1 MSGEFSKM
9 HAAEVPVRRRFMKMR
24 VLAGL
29 ILIAAAMMGMAS
41 CGHYTCG
48 SGPILSATGCTAG
61 TTGLSSGG
69 TTGSASAAF
78 AFAVDTAGTI
88 DGYTLNTT
96 ADTFAATSNYT
107 APEAPVSD
115 GGRGMVVAQS
125 QYLYAGFGSTDQIY
139 GWSIDSTGNLTA
151 LSQSPYSA
159 PFMGDVGGGYGIQS
173 IITNPTGT
181 FLFFAD
187 LLNDGIYVYSIGT
200 GGALTEVSGSPFSVP
215 FGPVN
220 MATDGLGKYLYV
232 TESFDDHTGTA
243 VAAYTIGGTGALTSV
258 AGSPFTTASY
268 DMWEVQGEPT
278 GKYLVGT
285 SGKNLDLNGTD
296 DDHLY
301 VFSITQSGASA
312 GAITPVSGSPF
323 LTTYSPYNIAVQS
336 NSSGNL
342 VYSFSI
348 NDTLTGFNSIEGY
361 EIGTGGALTA
371 VTGSPFSDVALG
383 SWGQFDQSGQFL
395 FVYSAVDNSGTY
407 TYSLGPLD
415 VASGGALT
423 QPIGTTTLSTVGFW
437 AVTDPQ

>member
-1 MSGEFSKM
+1 
-9 HAAEVPVRRRFMKMR
+9 
-24 VLAGL
+24 
-29 ILIAAAMMGMAS
+29 
-41 CGHYTCG
+41 
-48 SGPILSATGCTAG
+48 
-61 TTGLSSGG
+61 
-69 TTGSASAAF
+69 
-78 AFAVDTAGTI
+78 
-88 DGYTLNTT
+88 
-96 ADTFAATSNYT
+96 
-107 APEAPVSD
+107 
-115 GGRGMVVAQS
+115 
-125 QYLYAGFGSTDQIY
+125 
-139 GWSIDSTGNLTA
+139 
-151 LSQSPYSA
+151 
-159 PFMGDVGGGYGIQS
+159 
-173 IITNPTGT
+173 
-181 FLFFAD
+181 
-187 LLNDGIYVYSIGT
+187 
-200 GGALTEVSGSPFSVP
+200 
-215 FGPVN
+215 
-220 MATDGLGKYLYV
+220 
-232 TESFDDHTGTA
+232 
-243 VAAYTIGGTGALTSV
+243 V